1 MQFFQVVLASTAIT
15 TASAFLAASP
25 NTSPL
30 STITALN
37 AASPQ
42 TKASSSTAPAPDLNG
57 WVPNDSKFAFG
68 LPGALD
74 PIPDG
79 FDPLG
84 FAANADL
91 QQMKGYREAETTHGR
106 VAMLAVVGFLV
117 TEAGPINF
125 HPLFDTASRD
135 IGPAIRHLDEVRA
148 AAPFFFE
155 ILAIVI
161 GYNEIIRSLVGW
173 EKPGNKEN
181 LALKTNYYPG
191 DIGFDPFG
199 LKPDTWEEF
208 SEMSTKELQNGRLA
222 MLAIAA
228 IVAQELV
235 SGKEIF
241 VTLGGVPDTFDPSS
255 LPFTLWGN

>member
-1 MQFFQVVLASTAIT
+1 MQFFQVVLASAAIT

-25 NTSPL
+25 QSNTLPS
-30 STITALN
+30 STNTITALN

-42 TKASSSTAPAPDLNG
+42 TKTTSSSASASDSDLNG
-57 WVPNDSKFAFG
+57 WVPDESKFAFG
-68 LPGALD
+68 LPGTLD
-74 PIPDG
+74 PVADG

-84 FAANADL
+84 FAKNADL

-117 TEAGPINF
+117 TEGPISF
-125 HPLFDTASRD
+125 HPLFDTASKD

-161 GYNEIIRSLVGW
+161 GYNEIMRSLVGW
-173 EKPGNKEN
+173 EQPGNKEN

-191 DIGFDPFG
+191 KYYFSFRFVFCLHDTYTYCIVLSSRYITRYSTYHHLIYLYVPFSI
-199 LKPDTWEEF
+199 LSF
-208 SEMSTKELQNGRLA
+208 F
-222 MLAIAA
+222 
-228 IVAQELV
+228 
-235 SGKEIF
+235 F
-241 VTLGGVPDTFDPSS
+241 VIYYYR
-255 LPFTLWGN
+255 